1 MLASHQLSTPA
12 VSHDAQRER
21 IRPVLL
27 PLSCALVHAKG
38 KGARKPMSTTL
49 NQAIAERLAEEKS
62 DFDRRLVAFA
72 ADMGSH
78 ESSWRNPRNF
88 DRVVDLCLAKMDSAF
103 AIAADEFED
112 WRRTALNDSQSYR
125 LGCDFV
131 NSVETQ
137 LWEIERAAADF
148 CLSEKGVRDA
158 RISRKHALLMSAAV
172 ATADGSR
179 CDQIA
184 LAG

>member
-1 MLASHQLSTPA
+1 MS
-12 VSHDAQRER
+12 
-21 IRPVLL
+21 I
-27 PLSCALVHAKG
+27 PLS
-38 KGARKPMSTTL
+38 
-49 NQAIAERLAEEKS
+49 QAIAERLAEEKA
-62 DFDRRLVAFA
+62 DFDLRLVAFA

-78 ESSWRNPRNF
+78 EPSWRNPRNF
-88 DRVVDLCLAKMDSAF
+88 DRIVELCLGKMDRVF

-112 WRRTALNDSQSYR
+112 WRRTAISELHGYR

-131 NSVETQ
+131 NAVETQ

-158 RISRKHALLMSAAV
+158 RISRKHAALMSAAV

-179 CDQIA
+179 CDQLA

>member
-1 MLASHQLSTPA
+1 
-12 VSHDAQRER
+12 
-21 IRPVLL
+21 
-27 PLSCALVHAKG
+27 
-38 KGARKPMSTTL
+38 MSIAL
-49 NQAIAERLAEEKS
+49 NQAIAERLAEEKA
-62 DFDRRLVAFA
+62 DFDLRLVAFA

-88 DRVVDLCLAKMDSAF
+88 DRVIDLCLSKMDAVF

-112 WRRTALNDSQSYR
+112 WRRTALSDARAYR

-131 NSVETQ
+131 NAVETQ

-148 CLSEKGVRDA
+148 CLNEKGVRDA
-158 RISRKHALLMSAAV
+158 RISRKHATLMSAAV
-172 ATADGSR
+172 AAADGSR
-179 CDQIA
+179 CDELA